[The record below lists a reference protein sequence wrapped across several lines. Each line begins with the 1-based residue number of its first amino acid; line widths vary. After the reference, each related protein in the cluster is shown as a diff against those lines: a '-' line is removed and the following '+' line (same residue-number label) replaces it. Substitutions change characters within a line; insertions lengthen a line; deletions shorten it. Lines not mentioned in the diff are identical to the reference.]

1 MRLLLL
7 LPFVLLAGCP
17 DPSAPADDPMADP
30 GMGGGGGGGGE
41 QGGGGGGGGAGGAP
55 MTPPAIGSAKFDVKP
70 GEGVKLSGTISY
82 SGSKTGPIHIDFLSP
97 GENGSFPGLLAS
109 MTIEKA
115 GPWETEAPKGLGKVG
130 VVGYVDVAGDGP
142 NDGDPAARI
151 TGLVEVGSDAITG
164 LDLALSDTPDLGE
177 FTPGKGDKGPP
188 PGTPPADG
196 AAADGAPPAAGAAPA
211 GGAPPAGAPAAGGA
225 PPAEGT
231 APAGSAAPAAGA
243 APAAAAGAPAP
254 VK

>member
-7 LPFVLLAGCP
+7 LPLMIFAGCP
-17 DPSAPADDPMADP
+17 DPSAPADDPTADP
-30 GMGGGGGGGGE
+30 GMGGGGGAGGGE
-41 QGGGGGGGGAGGAP
+41 PGGAGGGAGGAP

-151 TGLVEVGSDAITG
+151 SGLVEVGSDAIAG

-188 PGTPPADG
+188 PGSPPADG
-196 AAADGAPPAAGAAPA
+196 AAAGAAPATDGAAPA
-211 GGAPPAGAPAAGGA
+211 GAPPAGGT
-225 PPAEGT
+225 PPADGT
-231 APAGSAAPAAGA
+231 APAGSAPPAAGA

-254 VK
+254 AK

>member
-7 LPFVLLAGCP
+7 LPFALLAGCP
-17 DPSAPADDPMADP
+17 DPSAPADDPTADP
-30 GMGGGGGGGGE
+30 GMGGGGAGGGGGE
-41 QGGGGGGGGAGGAP
+41 PGGGGAGGAP

-82 SGSKTGPIHIDFLSP
+82 SGTKTGPIHIDFLSP

-151 TGLVEVGSDAITG
+151 SGLLDIGSDAITG

-188 PGTPPADG
+188 PGTAPADG
-196 AAADGAPPAAGAAPA
+196 AAAGGAPPVEGAAPAGAAPADGAPPA
-211 GGAPPAGAPAAGGA
+211 GGAPPAD
-225 PPAEGT
+225 GT
-231 APAGSAAPAAGA
+231 APAGSAPAAAGA
-243 APAAAAGAPAP
+243 APAAAGAPAP
-254 VK
+254 AK